1 MLSLLNAD
9 ISARLFAYSP
19 VFVCLILSA
28 ALVILPRILLKK
40 VDPHTIPESASRFAE
55 NADRILFQRSDL
67 NQQRLTMLL
76 MILGVGIAYAL
87 RLALRFPPV
96 FPLDDAYIT
105 LHNAQVLRSGND
117 PNYLGIPALVGATSG
132 VHLVLTACALP
143 FFSRSEWALDA
154 VAWVGVLVYATGL
167 LRLAFAFRASFI
179 QSLLLATVGLCAGKT
194 VFHLFNGLE
203 TGLAMGALCWALALS
218 VREVSGIASV
228 QNDSEGDNSD
238 VVSEGIEQTPRFT
251 RFDSFVRDTAFPTF
265 LGMLPFIRP
274 EFILISLM
282 LLVLRSVS
290 RWKNKETAL
299 TAASAFGK
307 DIAFVAIGAFPWLT
321 LSFAN
326 TGSFFPQTIAAK
338 RAFFAETRPLHFVLV
353 QYAPFLFRIMQ
364 VQLGIGIFGAL
375 LLPFHKIGRL
385 SFAFIALFL
394 LAYLTQ
400 MPGALLWNE
409 QRYLY
414 LLTPFALLGCAS
426 MFLQKKE
433 FARSIGNILL
443 LAAFFQTI
451 IAVPTNWSQYVG
463 YCEKN
468 KIQLLGL
475 REWCLQNLPAGS
487 KIAVHD
493 AGAISWETPFV
504 LTDLVGLKSPK
515 SVEFHKQY
523 TFPSRGKLRA
533 KAINSILVESHA
545 DYLILIEGWDKLYH
559 FSDDLTAEG
568 WRLEALR
575 PNKPIYQVY
584 KISPPGERKTVEGR
598 Q

>member
-19 VFVCLILSA
+19 VFVWLIVSA
-28 ALVILPRILLKK
+28 ALVIMPRILLKK
-40 VDPHTIPESASRFAE
+40 VDPATIPESASRFAR
-55 NADRILFQRSDL
+55 NADRILFQPSNL
-67 NQQRLTMLL
+67 KQKRLTMLL
-76 MILGVGIAYAL
+76 MILGVGIAYTL
-87 RLALRFPPV
+87 RLAFRFTPV

-105 LHNAQVLRSGND
+105 LHNAQVLRSGHD

-132 VHLVLTACALP
+132 VHLALTACALP

-154 VAWVGVLVYATGL
+154 VAWVGILVYATGL
-167 LRLAFAFRASFI
+167 LRLAFAFRASLI
-179 QSLLLATVGLCAGKT
+179 QALLLATVGLTAGKT

-203 TGLAMGALCWALALS
+203 TGLAMGAICWAFALN
-218 VREVSGIASV
+218 ASEATGV
-228 QNDSEGDNSD
+228 ASAQDDSEGAETGKRSSR
-238 VVSEGIEQTPRFT
+238 VEQSPRFAS
-251 RFDSFVRDTAFPTF
+251 FCSFVQDTALLTL
-265 LGMLPFIRP
+265 LGILPFIRP
-274 EFILISLM
+274 EFILISLI
-282 LLVLRSVS
+282 LFGIRSVS
-290 RWKNKETAL
+290 RWMDKKTAL
-299 TAASAFGK
+299 SWAAISGK
-307 DIAFVAIGAFPWLT
+307 DLVCFAIGAAPWLA

-326 TGSFFPQTIAAK
+326 TGSIFPQTIVAK
-338 RAFFAETRPLHFVLV
+338 RAFFAETRTLHFVLF
-353 QYAPFLFRIMQ
+353 QYAPLLFRVMQ

-375 LLPFHKIGRL
+375 LLPFNKIGRAA
-385 SFAFIALFL
+385 FAFSSLFV

-409 QRYLY
+409 QRYFY
-414 LLTPFALLGCAS
+414 LLTPFTLLGCAA
-426 MFLQKKE
+426 MFQQKKE

-451 IAVPTNWSQYVG
+451 FAFPTNWSQYAG

-475 REWCLQNLPAGS
+475 REWCLQNLPVGS

-523 TFPSRGKLRA
+523 TYPSHGKARA
-533 KAINSILVESHA
+533 KAINLILADSRA

-559 FSDDLTAEG
+559 FSEDLKAEG

-575 PNKPIYQVY
+575 PKKSVYQVY
-584 KISPPGERKTVEGR
+584 RISPPGER
-598 Q
+598 

>member
-19 VFVCLILSA
+19 VFVWLIVSA
-28 ALVILPRILLKK
+28 ALVTLPRILLKK
-40 VDPHTIPESASRFAE
+40 VDPDTIPESATRFAK
-55 NADRILFQRSDL
+55 NADRILFQPSDL
-67 NQQRLTMLL
+67 RQQRLTMLL
-76 MILGVGIAYAL
+76 IILGVGIAYAL
-87 RLALRFPPV
+87 RSALRFTPV

-105 LHNAQVLRSGND
+105 LHNAQVLRSGHD

-154 VAWVGVLVYATGL
+154 VAWIGVLVFATGL
-167 LRLAFAFRASFI
+167 LRLAFAFRASLI
-179 QSLLLATVGLCAGKT
+179 QSLLLTTVGLCAGKT
-194 VFHLFNGLE
+194 IFHLFNGLE
-203 TGLAMGALCWALALS
+203 TGLAMGALCWALALGAGEGS
-218 VREVSGIASV
+218 RIASS
-228 QNDSEGDNSD
+228 QNGSEAAHGDTGSAK
-238 VVSEGIEQTPRFT
+238 IEQIPRSAIC
-251 RFDSFVRDTAFPTF
+251 DSFVRATAFPML
-265 LGMLPFIRP
+265 LGILPFIRP

-282 LLVLRSVS
+282 IFCLRSMS
-290 RWKNKETAL
+290 RWKKKETAQ
-299 TAASAFGK
+299 TWATAFGK
-307 DIAFVAIGAFPWLT
+307 EVAFVAIGALPWLT
-321 LSFAN
+321 LSFVN
-326 TGSFFPQTIAAK
+326 TGSLFPQTIAAK
-338 RAFFAETRPLHFVLV
+338 RAFFAETRSLHFVFV
-353 QYAPFLFRIMQ
+353 QYAPFLFRILQ

-375 LLPFHKIGRL
+375 LLPFHKIGRVSL
-385 SFAFIALFL
+385 AFIALFL

-414 LLTPFALLGCAS
+414 LLTPFALLGCAA
-426 MFLQKKE
+426 MFQQKKE

-443 LAAFFQTI
+443 LAAFFQTV
-451 IAVPTNWSQYVG
+451 IAVPNNWSQYAG

-468 KIQLLGL
+468 KTQLLGL
-475 REWCLQNLPAGS
+475 RDWCLQHLPAGS

-523 TFPSRGKLRA
+523 TFPSRGKARS
-533 KAINSILVESHA
+533 KAINSILLESHA

-559 FSDDLTAEG
+559 FSEDLTAEG

-584 KISPPGERKTVEGR
+584 GISPPGKH
-598 Q
+598 